1 MAILNPKAV
10 LQTSSGGGGT
20 AGVSSLNGE
29 AGALSLKTIGGQ
41 SPLGVG
47 DIPTGGGGGSGYD
60 PSFKLVDTAAFRRF
74 YAGNSIVGRGIAQNT
89 VVACPFVM
97 QKNVSIT
104 ELGIHVQTGGTAGV
118 ARLFIF
124 GSLPNGRWDYSNV
137 IYSGTPIDAVA
148 VGTKM
153 LTVSPTVELQAGVKY
168 WFMIW
173 TGGTSAPTIWQSSRP
188 SYEIFSAAD
197 PMHSFTGA
205 QTYSGA
211 GVPSATLLEN
221 YSGFHINP
229 FIYKDGSTS

>member
-1 MAILNPKAV
+1 M
-10 LQTSSGGGGT
+10 
-20 AGVSSLNGE
+20 
-29 AGALSLKTIGGQ
+29 SLKTGSTRKLTNSRINSTNSLVSLAFTVEYLTVAG
-41 SPLGVG
+41 
-47 DIPTGGGGGSGYD
+47 GGGGGSGYD

-153 LTVSPTVELQAGVKY
+153 LTVSPTCTK
-168 WFMIW
+168 
-173 TGGTSAPTIWQSSRP
+173 TSSSWC
-188 SYEIFSAAD
+188 YC
-197 PMHSFTGA
+197 
-205 QTYSGA
+205 
-211 GVPSATLLEN
+211 
-221 YSGFHINP
+221 
-229 FIYKDGSTS
+229 